1 MLVAKRDPFEDGAH
15 EPSYAYDAAGRPR
28 LARTVSMLQV
38 VGSLLAIPVGL
49 ASAYSV
55 YRANFS
61 VETTCQSLR
70 ADILTMIDKRVD
82 PSTRRIL
89 ARRDVEH
96 FEQTCGLIDPD
107 ATAAFKRLLAVEKP
121 ATAPVAAPV
130 ARTVEEPKKDVVKK
144 DVARRDEP
152 KPQTI
157 AKMPDS
163 AWPGER
169 AKHEAR
175 FSDTQWLD
183 AVRQALVTHETKRAV
198 AEPEN
203 PPVAVAA
210 PAAPPVLQPAMRETA
225 LPVQTAPAAAP
236 VAVPAPALP
245 PAATVAVPA
254 ASVAA
259 PATPPV
265 ERQQADADHPVPP
278 EAIPDPAQVAA
289 AEANDHRSRVR
300 RWISKIPLMGN
311 VIDNGLQ

>member
-1 MLVAKRDPFEDGAH
+1 MLVAKRDPFEAGTQ

-82 PSTRRIL
+82 ASTRRIL
-89 ARRDVEH
+89 ARRDIEH

-121 ATAPVAAPV
+121 AAASVAVPVLRATEAPA
-130 ARTVEEPKKDVVKK
+130 KDPAKK
-144 DVARRDEP
+144 DVAHRDEP

-163 AWPGER
+163 AWPGGER

-175 FSDTQWLD
+175 VSDTQWLD
-183 AVRQALVTHETKRAV
+183 AVRQALVTHETRRAT

-203 PPVAVAA
+203 PPAPVAMPVAV
-210 PAAPPVLQPAMRETA
+210 PVLRSTTRETA
-225 LPVQTAPAAAP
+225 LPVQAAP
-236 VAVPAPALP
+236 VAVPAAPVAASAPALP
-245 PAATVAVPA
+245 PAATVATPA
-254 ASVAA
+254 A
-259 PATPPV
+259 PPPV
-265 ERQQADADHPVPP
+265 RQQADADHPVPP

-289 AEANDHRSRVR
+289 AEADDHRSRVR